1 MIEDIQNFINTVPKN
16 TSLLGLDLGD
26 KTIGVAIS
34 DTLWMTASPIK
45 TIFRKSFEYDISELK
60 KIIGDRTVGAIISG
74 LPLQMNGLV
83 GERAKITTELAKK
96 ISTTLN
102 IPLFFQDERLSSRA
116 VEQVLIKDYNF
127 SRKKR
132 KQTIDC
138 GAASFILQG
147 FLDKISLKSF

>member
-1 MIEDIQNFINTVPKN
+1 MNDDIQNFINTIPKN

-45 TIFRKSFEYDISELK
+45 TIFRKSFEYDMTELK
-60 KIIGDRTVGAIISG
+60 KIIGTRTIGAIISG
-74 LPLQMNGLV
+74 LPLQMNGKE
-83 GERAKITTELAKK
+83 GERAKITTELATK
-96 ISTTLN
+96 IALTLN
-102 IPLFFQDERLSSRA
+102 LPLFFQDERLSSRA
-116 VEQVLIKDYNF
+116 VEQVLVKDYNF

-147 FLDKISLKSF
+147 FLDKISLI